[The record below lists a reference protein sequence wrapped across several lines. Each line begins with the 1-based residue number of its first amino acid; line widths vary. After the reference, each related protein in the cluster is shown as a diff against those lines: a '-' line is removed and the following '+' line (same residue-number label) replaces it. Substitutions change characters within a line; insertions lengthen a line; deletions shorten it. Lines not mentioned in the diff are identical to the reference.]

1 MSNTERYDYLPVTD
15 VGSDGKERIAGLYA
29 VGACT
34 AGEDVSAER
43 VDRRFCPLSEDL
55 LIGAKVSILD
65 YIDDSGKKP
74 VRLVVSDSGIVGLVT
89 RSDLQKP
96 PARVA
101 LFALLTGF
109 EVIMSDVIRTRLPCD
124 GWMQCLSCGRRQI
137 LEEQINKSRSL
148 ESDDFVDA
156 LLFTKFCDKRE
167 ILLKFNAV
175 QGDFSKETARGDLK
189 KIEDLRDRLA
199 HANEYDPHK
208 VHAVVGKLLTLR
220 RRLKAFSDDGNECE

>member
-1 MSNTERYDYLPVTD
+1 MTVLPDPEERGPHEEFETVQRGLTVEMIATKRCDLETCRRNELVSDVIERMSNTERYDYLPVTD

-65 YIDDSGKKP
+65 YIGDSGKKP

-148 ESDDFVDA
+148 E
-156 LLFTKFCDKRE
+156 E
-167 ILLKFNAV
+167 
-175 QGDFSKETARGDLK
+175 
-189 KIEDLRDRLA
+189 
-199 HANEYDPHK
+199 
-208 VHAVVGKLLTLR
+208 
-220 RRLKAFSDDGNECE
+220 